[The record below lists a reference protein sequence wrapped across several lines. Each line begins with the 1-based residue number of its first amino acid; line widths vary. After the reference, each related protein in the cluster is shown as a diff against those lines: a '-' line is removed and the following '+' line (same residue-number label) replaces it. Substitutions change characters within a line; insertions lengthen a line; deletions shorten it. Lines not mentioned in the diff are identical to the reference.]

1 MLLHMELKQIQ
12 LKLHL
17 NHPQRDSKVILL
29 ASSLAQTQQVI
40 HLRELLSLVM
50 DCPRLPKL
58 ATGVNHLHSMQAME
72 HLNHRN
78 LQPIHLFMGRANS
91 HPAPLEAMAS
101 LLDSQDIHPPSHH
114 HLAMCSNQIQVP
126 SVRHHPV
133 TVLQV
138 LSQGMLLLLM
148 VHHQLANQVMDRGL
162 NHTMLLMVVVIHSL
176 LHIRLMAMQ
185 LTMLAGHMN

>member
-1 MLLHMELKQIQ
+1 MELKQIQ
-12 LKLHL
+12 LKVHL
-17 NHPQRDSKVILL
+17 NHLQQDSKVILL

-58 ATGVNHLHSMQAME
+58 AMGVNHLHSMQAME

-114 HLAMCSNQIQVP
+114 HQATCSHQIQVP
-126 SVRHHPV
+126 SVLHHPV
-133 TVLQV
+133 TVPQV
-138 LSQGMLLLLM
+138 LSQGMLLLM
-148 VHHQLANQVMDRGL
+148 VRHQLANQVMDRGL
-162 NHTMLLMVVVIHSL
+162 NHTMLLMVVAIHSL

-185 LTMLAGHMN
+185 LTMLVGHMN